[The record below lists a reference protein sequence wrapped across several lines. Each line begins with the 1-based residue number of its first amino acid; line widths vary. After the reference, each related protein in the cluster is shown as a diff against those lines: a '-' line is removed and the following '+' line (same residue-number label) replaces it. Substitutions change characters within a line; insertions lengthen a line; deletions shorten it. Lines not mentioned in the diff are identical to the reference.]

1 VVGKTKYDPF
11 GPQGDIAKARAA
23 LLAFAPQRKPR
34 LSRSPSRG
42 LGRHLFMSQPL
53 PVGWKLRAPLDGALL
68 RVATL
73 YNRALAEWEQQPR
86 LAEMIT
92 RLEKL
97 RRAANAYAAAL
108 SDLDKITL
116 VSLLQDALVLAE
128 RERKS
133 GARDPVPFDMIAPPD
148 LPPGDV
154 IKAFAPE
161 ILARVLWIDAP
172 DFIGPSIAR
181 AKAVARLAVDACD
194 GLAYFGRDKGGRGG
208 ALARLMTQSPKEQLV
223 FDCAMMIYACFD
235 DEDVERISS
244 TPHRPSAATSERPRF
259 EAFVAE
265 MHAYAV
271 GSDSPENFERA
282 LKAGIARF
290 KREWPEFRGRY
301 GFDYWPAKEPGT
313 SGATASIDPG
323 LI

>member
-1 VVGKTKYDPF
+1 VKHDPF
-11 GPQGDIAKARAA
+11 SPQGDIAKARAA

-34 LSRSPSRG
+34 LSRSPPRSRD
-42 LGRHLFMSQPL
+42 LQRLMSQPL
-53 PVGWKLRAPLDGALL
+53 PAGWKFMAPLDGALL
-68 RVATL
+68 TIATL
-73 YNRALAEWEQQPR
+73 YNRAIAEWERQPR
-86 LAEMIT
+86 LAEMIA

-116 VSLLQDALVLAE
+116 VSLLRDALVLAE

-133 GARDPVPFDMIAPPD
+133 GAREPVPFDMIDPPD

-154 IKAFAPE
+154 MKAFAPE
-161 ILARVLWIDAP
+161 VLARVLWIDAP

-181 AKAVARLAVDACD
+181 AKAVARLAVDARD
-194 GLAYFGRDKGGRGG
+194 GLAYFGPDSGGRGG

-244 TPHRPSAATSERPRF
+244 TPHRPSAAAKERPRF
-259 EAFVAE
+259 EAFVAS

-271 GSDSPENFERA
+271 GSGDAENFERA
-282 LKAGIARF
+282 MKTGIARF

-301 GFDYWPAKEPGT
+301 GFDYWPAKEPGAA
-313 SGATASIDPG
+313 GA
-323 LI
+323 

>member
-1 VVGKTKYDPF
+1 MANKAKYDPF
-11 GPQGDIAKARAA
+11 SPQGDIAKARAA

-34 LSRSPSRG
+34 LSRSPSRSR
-42 LGRHLFMSQPL
+42 GRQIFMSQPL
-53 PVGWKLRAPLDGALL
+53 PTGWKLRAPLDGALL

-108 SDLDKITL
+108 SDLDKFTL
-116 VSLLQDALVLAE
+116 VSFLQDALVLAE

-133 GARDPVPFDMIAPPD
+133 GARDPLPFDMIDPPD

-154 IKAFAPE
+154 MKAFAPE

-172 DFIGPSIAR
+172 DFISPSIAR
-181 AKAVARLAVDACD
+181 AKAVARLAVDAHD

-208 ALARLMTQSPKEQLV
+208 ALGEYVQQGSR
-223 FDCAMMIYACFD
+223 
-235 DEDVERISS
+235 
-244 TPHRPSAATSERPRF
+244 HR
-259 EAFVAE
+259 
-265 MHAYAV
+265 
-271 GSDSPENFERA
+271 
-282 LKAGIARF
+282 
-290 KREWPEFRGRY
+290 
-301 GFDYWPAKEPGT
+301 
-313 SGATASIDPG
+313 
-323 LI
+323 

>member
-1 VVGKTKYDPF
+1 MANKTQRDPF
-11 GPQGDIAKARAA
+11 SPQGDIAKARAA

-34 LSRSPSRG
+34 LSRSPPRSRD
-42 LGRHLFMSQPL
+42 LQRLMSQPL
-53 PVGWKLRAPLDGALL
+53 PAGWKFMAPLDGALL
-68 RVATL
+68 TIATL
-73 YNRALAEWEQQPR
+73 YNRAIAEWERQPR
-86 LAEMIT
+86 LAEMIA

-116 VSLLQDALVLAE
+116 VSLLRDALVLAE

-133 GARDPVPFDMIAPPD
+133 GAREPVPFDMIDPPD

-154 IKAFAPE
+154 MKAFAPE
-161 ILARVLWIDAP
+161 VLARVLWIDAP

-181 AKAVARLAVDACD
+181 AKAVARLAVDARD
-194 GLAYFGRDKGGRGG
+194 GLAYFGPDSGGRGG

-223 FDCAMMIYACFD
+223 FDCAMMIHACFD

-244 TPHRPSAATSERPRF
+244 TPHRPSAAANERPRF
-259 EAFVAE
+259 EAFVAA

-271 GSDSPENFERA
+271 GSDDAENFERA
-282 LKAGIARF
+282 MKAGVARF

-301 GFDYWPAKEPGT
+301 GFDYWPAKEPGAA
-313 SGATASIDPG
+313 GA
-323 LI
+323 